1 MKTFD
6 MTVDGITLNGFQ
18 GLSFE
23 AVINAF
29 FQGLY
34 ELGNPIFHGY
44 NIVDSCQRVVGCIR
58 ETI

>member
-6 MTVDGITLNGFQ
+6 MTVDGIALNGFQ

-23 AVINAF
+23 AVIKAF
-29 FQGLY
+29 FDGLY

-44 NIVDSCQRVVGCIR
+44 NIVDSCQRVVGWIR

>member
-6 MTVDGITLNGFQ
+6 MTVDGIALNGFQ

-23 AVINAF
+23 AVIKAF
-29 FQGLY
+29 FDGLY

-44 NIVDSCQRVVGCIR
+44 NIVDKCQRVVGWIR